1 MDQKWAWNGPGTELD
16 ICIKEDYLCMYDD
29 NMLRDTNNFENM

>member
-16 ICIKEDYLCMYDD
+16 IGIMEDYLCMYDD